1 MCPAGWSCTVDYCA
15 PHWGAAD
22 ACTTGTCARAP
33 SFADSASHAAQFH
46 DKDDSSWSGK
56 DSGWS
61 GKDSGWSGGDDKPS
75 HMKHDEGWSKQPQ
88 QPQPSSW
95 SQPQPQPQPTSWS
108 QPQPEAPKKDDK
120 PAESWSQPQPQQP
133 APEAPK
139 KDDKPAESW
148 SQPQPQQPA
157 MEAPKKDDKQVRTCL
172 PRGTCSCACVT
183 KCFSIQAHCREFT
196 CS

>member
-1 MCPAGWSCTVDYCA
+1 MPCTS
-15 PHWGAAD
+15 
-22 ACTTGTCARAP
+22 TCARAP
-33 SFADSASHAAQFH
+33 WFADSAPRAAQFH

-61 GKDSGWSGGDDKPS
+61 GKDSGWSGGDDKPA

-88 QPQPSSW
+88 QPQPSTW
-95 SQPQPQPQPTSWS
+95 SQPQPQPQQSSWS

-139 KDDKPAESW
+139 KDDK
-148 SQPQPQQPA
+148 
-157 MEAPKKDDKQVRTCL
+157 QVRTCL

-183 KCFSIQAHCREFT
+183 KCFSVQARC
-196 CS
+196 

>member
-1 MCPAGWSCTVDYCA
+1 MPCTS
-15 PHWGAAD
+15 
-22 ACTTGTCARAP
+22 TCARAP
-33 SFADSASHAAQFH
+33 WFADSAPRAAQFH

-61 GKDSGWSGGDDKPS
+61 GGDDKPA

-88 QPQPSSW
+88 QPQPSTW
-95 SQPQPQPQPTSWS
+95 SQPQPQPQQSSWS
-108 QPQPEAPKKDDK
+108 QPQ
-120 PAESWSQPQPQQP
+120 
-133 APEAPK
+133 PEAPK